1 MLEEVMVTNRENG
14 WRLDRFVTEIVP
26 NWVSR
31 SAIQRHIKE
40 GKVLVNGSMKKP
52 SYKVKAGEHIT
63 FEVPDKPAE
72 SEAQPENIPLNI
84 IYEDKDIIVVNKP
97 AGMIVHPVHNK
108 KSGTLVNALLNHC
121 EDLQGIGG
129 VMRPGIVHRLDKE
142 TSGII
147 IVAKNDMAHNSLSLQ
162 FKARSTEKT
171 YIAIARG
178 RTPAQGQIVLPL
190 GRHPVNRLKMTVL
203 FDGKEATTNYR
214 TLKHFS
220 KIASVVLAK
229 PKTGRTHQI
238 RVHMKEIGHPLLG
251 DKLYG
256 KAHQDEA
263 LGVYRHM
270 LHALKLCFNHPRT
283 GKRMSFVARIPEDM
297 ARVLKN
303 LYFLEDRES

>member
-1 MLEEVMVTNRENG
+1 VLEEITVTNRENG
-14 WRLDRFVTEIVP
+14 WRLDRFITEIAP
-26 NWVSR
+26 AWVSR

-40 GKVLVNGSMKKP
+40 GKVLVNGSTKKP
-52 SYKVKAGEHIT
+52 GYKVKAGECIT
-63 FEVPDKPAE
+63 FEMPGKPLEA
-72 SEAQPENIPLNI
+72 EAQPEDIPLNI
-84 IYEDKDIIVVNKP
+84 IYEDRDIIVVNKP

-121 EDLQGIGG
+121 GDLQGIGG

-162 FKARSTEKT
+162 FKVRSTEKT
-171 YIAIARG
+171 YIAIAKG
-178 RTPAQGQIVLPL
+178 KTPPHGQIVLPL

-214 TLKHFS
+214 TIKYFS
-220 KIASVVLAK
+220 KVASLLMVK

-263 LGVYRHM
+263 FGVYRHM

-283 GKRMSFVARIPEDM
+283 GERLSFVAQIPEDM
-297 ARVLKN
+297 AKVLKN
-303 LYFLEDRES
+303 LSDFGETKP